1 MFTYPQGHRQFY
13 ENQRHWDEAHHPLS
27 MRYNFH
33 DENNY
38 YFPDRL
44 ANKRYGKDQR
54 RYDAHKTHNRK
65 NEGTFD
71 KRNVKNRLETNK
83 YIDLYHQNPYYYQE
97 YQEEED
103 DENNDFYYYQH
114 NTKGHFNNRHEARSA
129 SPSKRKDRKRQHHR
143 HHQNSNASL
152 QNEAW
157 MQPTPFVNHQPMIMN
172 PMMNLQHQQQIL
184 GTCTTDAMMPT
195 TNFVP
200 TNTNTFGMMPQAPQH
215 VPMMNHNQPYFLQL
229 PPSANFPFAPSGVFH
244 HPQQQQQQ
252 PMFPFVQPIPPQPS
266 FNDLFNN
273 LTIQDSNTDEPKK
286 NDTNTAAKQEAPP
299 TQEATTAP
307 STPTH
312 RPTQRPLQR
321 RRSMMETVLSSFS
334 LLGDN
339 QSNTIANKSW
349 DPTTYV
355 SLNEAL
361 KLGTSKNNTDADAKN
376 DSAVSNNSLSP
387 RSSFS
392 ASAIDDGNATLS
404 RRDSLKLSQKMNALQ
419 SRQYIWCYKPQNEEA
434 ALWAAF
440 DVKNQRKLDHHY
452 AMLMSKK
459 QQQQQ
464 HQVQQQQQVQLQ
476 QQQKENDKEVSAE
489 TTSFLPD
496 DVITLSKQSQLFG
509 PVMVSLNKSIAWC
522 FDNDSSF
529 SFGSGGQ
536 KHILLDVAC
545 LPSQQNRF
553 VVSNQLISKDP
564 VVRRSKSVDGGLATK
579 FINSVLKW

>member
-1 MFTYPQGHRQFY
+1 MFTYPQSHRQFY
-13 ENQRHWDEAHHPLS
+13 ENQRRWDEAHHQLP
-27 MRYNFH
+27 MPYNFY
-33 DENNY
+33 DENCY

-54 RYDAHKTHNRK
+54 RYDIHKTHNRRK
-65 NEGTFD
+65 E
-71 KRNVKNRLETNK
+71 
-83 YIDLYHQNPYYYQE
+83 DLYHQNPYYYQE

-114 NTKGHFNNRHEARSA
+114 NMNGHPNNRHGARSA
-129 SPSKRKDRKRQHHR
+129 SPSKGKDRKRQFHR

-157 MQPTPFVNHQPMIMN
+157 MQPTPFVNHQPMIMD
-172 PMMNLQHQQQIL
+172 PMINLQHQQQIL

-215 VPMMNHNQPYFLQL
+215 VPMINHNQPYFLQL
-229 PPSANFPFAPSGVFH
+229 PPSTNFPFVSSGAFH
-244 HPQQQQQQ
+244 HPQQQQ

-273 LTIQDSNTDEPKK
+273 LIIEDSNTDEPKID
-286 NDTNTAAKQEAPP
+286 NTNTTAKQEALS

-321 RRSMMETVLSSFS
+321 RRSMIETVLSSFS

-339 QSNTIANKSW
+339 QSNTIVNKSW

-361 KLGTSKNNTDADAKN
+361 KLGTNKANTDADAKN
-376 DSAVSNNSLSP
+376 DSVISNNSLSP
-387 RSSFS
+387 RSSS
-392 ASAIDDGNATLS
+392 ASAIDEGSATLS

-459 QQQQQ
+459 QQQ
-464 HQVQQQQQVQLQ
+464 VQQQQQQ
-476 QQQKENDKEVSAE
+476 QQQKENDKEISAE
-489 TTSFLPD
+489 AMSFLPD
-496 DVITLSKQSQLFG
+496 DVITLGKQPQLFG
-509 PVMVSLNKSIAWC
+509 PVMVSLNKGIAWC

-529 SFGSGGQ
+529 SFGSGGH

-579 FINSVLKW
+579 FINSVFKR